1 MENSISERLKV
12 CRYCQQ
18 RKFDKTIGTYCG
30 LTCAKPT
37 FDGYCPNYIAD
48 NKSIEIDR
56 GRKREL
62 EERASVVDDQM
73 ASFRK
78 FYSSDSADGVVG
90 WLAFFVWVGVVIGA
104 VVSVIYGVIAMA
116 TNDWGI
122 MYSIVYG
129 VQLFVLLLTAVMT
142 CISFYTKRTDA
153 VSWAQTYIAMV
164 ALDGVVYIAMAIIF
178 KDSSDIA
185 SAVRQLVWATIW
197 SAFLFMSTR
206 VRKLFPKETRRRG
219 RAEKILLGV
228 YLSIETAFVGIFIYV
243 NKSDDPVNL
252 ILSDEAYIEQTISA
266 LYEELPMDVGDDIWF
281 TYMTKESPDKIV
293 CEYTMTAFDSSV
305 DNVEVM
311 REYSPYM
318 KYDYLSTITDDDN
331 ELLATCFKSGYN
343 LEMKYIDKNK
353 EFIFSFSIS
362 PEEYVFAKNR
372 SGNEW
377 VCPKDKL
384 LGLIGDE
391 NQKYPSA
398 FSTDTEYRS
407 VTLSNDDRELVYE
420 IRFTLYSPEDLS
432 SSDLLGYLTENWAST
447 STPLRQIAELNNLI
461 ITYRFTKPSG
471 AAFRKVSV
479 PSEIYAAL

>member
-1 MENSISERLKV
+1 M
-12 CRYCQQ
+12 
-18 RKFDKTIGTYCG
+18 
-30 LTCAKPT
+30 
-37 FDGYCPNYIAD
+37 
-48 NKSIEIDR
+48 
-56 GRKREL
+56 
-62 EERASVVDDQM
+62 
-73 ASFRK
+73 
-78 FYSSDSADGVVG
+78 
-90 WLAFFVWVGVVIGA
+90 
-104 VVSVIYGVIAMA
+104 
-116 TNDWGI
+116 
-122 MYSIVYG
+122 
-129 VQLFVLLLTAVMT
+129 
-142 CISFYTKRTDA
+142 
-153 VSWAQTYIAMV
+153 
-164 ALDGVVYIAMAIIF
+164 
-178 KDSSDIA
+178 
-185 SAVRQLVWATIW
+185 
-197 SAFLFMSTR
+197 
-206 VRKLFPKETRRRG
+206 
-219 RAEKILLGV
+219 
-228 YLSIETAFVGIFIYV
+228 
-243 NKSDDPVNL
+243 NL

-343 LEMKYIDKNK
+343 LEMKYLDKNK

-372 SGNEW
+372 SGDEW

-398 FSTDTEYRS
+398 FSTDTEDRS

-432 SSDLLGYLTENWAST
+432 SSDLLEYLTENWAST